1 MRSALLEISDFAAD
15 VLDRM
20 DGPEFPAD
28 PVLEILCP
36 RLDSPGAVW
45 QRTTWRTGET
55 DIRAHGYG
63 AAEVS
68 LLVDATRRM
77 RFQHPLMVANAAG
90 DLAPATAQQA
100 AGGWTT
106 WRNSPARCF
115 LSDLRGWDQMVTLP
129 LRGGPTEVCAL
140 AFGRARRD
148 FDDDELDL
156 LGSLQPFLLAV
167 DRHAGLMARWRRE
180 VGPRG
185 AEASSSAA
193 DARLTGRELSVL
205 LLLGEGLKAAAMAR
219 RLGCSPRT
227 VSKHVGNVYRKL
239 QVSDRLSAVLEAQ
252 RRSMLPRHAVGH
264 DDGDG

>member
-1 MRSALLEISDFAAD
+1 MRTPLREISDFAAN
-15 VLDRM
+15 VLDGM
-20 DGPEFPAD
+20 DGPGFPAA
-28 PVLEILCP
+28 PVFAILCAH
-36 RLDSPGAVW
+36 LDSPGAVW

-63 AAEVS
+63 PAEVP

-90 DLAPATAQQA
+90 DLTPASAQQA
-100 AGGWTT
+100 AGGGAA

-115 LSDLRGWDQMVTLP
+115 LKDLRGWDQMATLP

-148 FDDDELDL
+148 FADDELDL
-156 LGSLQPFLLAV
+156 LAALQPFLLAI
-167 DRHAGLMARWRRE
+167 DRHAGLMARWRQETGTR
-180 VGPRG
+180 RD
-185 AEASSSAA
+185 EASNSAA
-193 DARLTGRELSVL
+193 DAHLTGRELSVL

-227 VSKHVGNVYRKL
+227 ISKHVGNVYRKL

-252 RRSMLPRHAVGH
+252 RRSILPGPSLVH
-264 DDGDG
+264 DDGRG